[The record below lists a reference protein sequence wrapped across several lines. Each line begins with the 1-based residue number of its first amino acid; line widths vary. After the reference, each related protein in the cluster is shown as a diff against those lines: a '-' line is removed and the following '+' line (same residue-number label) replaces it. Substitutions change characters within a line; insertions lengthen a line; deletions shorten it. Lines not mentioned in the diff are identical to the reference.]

1 MRAAGEKTVPI
12 PLDAHIGAHPLVNG
26 VVAFGRGRQE
36 VGILVEAKPGCEVDP
51 ADSAAV
57 AEFRNAIW

>member
-1 MRAAGEKTVPI
+1 MPYNVAEPEISSACHVIQAFDKRFTVV
-12 PLDAHIGAHPLVNG
+12 H
-26 VVAFGRGRQE
+26 QQ

-51 ADSAAV
+51 ADPAAV